1 MKTGFKLGSSLY
13 LYEVAPSE
21 CPVTPE
27 VETTTNHVVVI
38 DCSGSMYGEL
48 PRIREQLKKK
58 LPKLI
63 GEKDTLSVIW
73 FSGRGEFGTL
83 IEAEPVS
90 TLKDLNE
97 VNKAI
102 DRWLKPVG
110 LTGFKEPLEEV
121 AKLIDRIGK
130 DKHFSLFFMSDGQNN
145 VGSKEDIIK
154 VVSTLSSKLVSA
166 TFVEYGYYADRPLLT
181 AMAEKAG
188 GQLIFAEHFDKY
200 QPAFEAILSKKT
212 SADPKVKV
220 SISEDVVGQFAFTC
234 QGGELTAY
242 SIDDGSVLV
251 PFGTTVWYLSKEDP
265 QKDLPVLLSS
275 TPENH
280 LPTVKAPGVIPVVS
294 NKGTSSP
301 DSKLGALY
309 SAVALFTVR
318 MRPEVVLPL
327 LKCLG
332 DVQFIEQFSSC
343 FGKQKYSDFMEAA
356 KAAAFD
362 PTLRYRKG
370 YDPSKIPSEDAFT
383 VLDLLKLLLEDE
395 GSRILLDH
403 PEFKYSKIGRSRIDA
418 DELLNEE
425 EQAKVTELTLKL
437 AKEKNAKKIKALQA
451 ELATVM
457 GAKKDSLQFK
467 ADEAPDGYPITNL
480 VFNEDRPNVSLQ
492 VRKTGTVD
500 IQSRMV
506 PEHSTVDAL
515 FRTFIFRNYAIIK
528 DGLVNVDHLP
538 VRVSPE
544 LAIKLAT
551 LLPEEAKPQKL
562 KASETYVEGVI
573 NLRALPVINQ
583 RMIKTLSATKLFEEQ
598 FRLESARAAQ
608 KVYKAYRDEKS
619 PKKESAS
626 FKTIYGDATATWLK
640 ELGFTDYSGF
650 SPAKTVTAEATDFY
664 VGKELTVSIKGL
676 SSLPKVADVKA
687 KMGSSKATIG
697 VTLMAPY
704 VKEVEE
710 YLSQNPDN
718 LTNGEYMAWID
729 AKAKDSIRLA
739 RGLIHSLATQKF
751 AVIVG
756 QSWFSEFA
764 SLDENTQTLNI
775 DGNPGLVCKVNLK
788 EIEVKI

>member
-1 MKTGFKLGSSLY
+1 METGFKIGDSLY
-13 LYEVAPSE
+13 LYEVAPQE
-21 CPVTPE
+21 CPVTPDVVLE
-27 VETTTNHVVVI
+27 SPTNHVVVI

-200 QPAFEAILSKKT
+200 QPAFEAVLSKKVV
-212 SADPKVKV
+212 SNPKVKV
-220 SISEDVVGQFAFTC
+220 TVPRETVGQFGFTC
-234 QGGELTAY
+234 EGGFEGELTAY
-242 SIDDGSVLV
+242 SIEEGTITV
-251 PFGTTVWYLSKEDP
+251 PFGTTVWYLSKVAPEKD
-265 QKDLPVLLSS
+265 QKVLLPVLLPTAPKGS
-275 TPENH
+275 P
-280 LPTVKAPGVIPVVS
+280 PTVSSG
-294 NKGTSSP
+294 GTSSP

-332 DVQFIEQFSSC
+332 DVQFIEQFSTC

-356 KAAAFD
+356 KAAVFD

-370 YDPSKIPSEDAFT
+370 YDPSKVPSEDAFT

-403 PEFKYSKIGRSRIDA
+403 PEFKYSKIGRSRVDA

-500 IQSRMV
+500 LQSRMV
-506 PEHSTVDAL
+506 PEHSKADTL
-515 FRTFIFRNYAIIK
+515 FRTFVFRNYAIIK
-528 DGLVNVDHLP
+528 DGLVNVDALP

-544 LAIKLAT
+544 LANKLAT

-562 KASETYVEGVI
+562 KTSETYVEGVI

-608 KVYKAYRDEKS
+608 KVYKAYRDEKF

-626 FKTIYGDATATWLK
+626 FKAIYGDATATWLK

-676 SSLPKVADVKA
+676 SSLPKVADVKV

-764 SLDENTQTLNI
+764 SLDENTLTLNI
-775 DGNPGLVCKVNLK
+775 DGNPGLVCKVDLK